1 MALFINLILNHHNLP
16 GLGLGLTN
24 PNPNPGPTMCLRDE
38 PWEGNIHLNRKNM
51 HLYWLTMPLYLSVA
65 YTVIILKLL
74 VSDLNRGKD

>member
-38 PWEGNIHLNRKNM
+38 PWEGNIHLNSK
-51 HLYWLTMPLYLSVA
+51 
-65 YTVIILKLL
+65 ICICI
-74 VSDLNRGKD
+74 G